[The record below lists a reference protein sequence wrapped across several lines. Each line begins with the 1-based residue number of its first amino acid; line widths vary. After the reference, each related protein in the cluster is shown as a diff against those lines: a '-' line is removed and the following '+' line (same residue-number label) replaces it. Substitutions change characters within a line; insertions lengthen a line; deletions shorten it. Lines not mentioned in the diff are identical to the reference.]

1 MRRMGWFA
9 LEPPAALFAGWRRKE
24 EEEVANDDV
33 GCRQTYRPG
42 GPSYINAD
50 QVAYVM
56 TTNQTCRVF
65 FAGAKEHCIEIEGD
79 ADKIVNSMGGPAF
92 DATRA

>member
-1 MRRMGWFA
+1 MRRIGWFA
-9 LEPPAALFAGWRRKE
+9 SEPPAALPAGRRSKK
-24 EEEVANDDV
+24 EVAMATWV
-33 GCRQTYRPG
+33 AVKPTGPG

-79 ADKIVNSMGGPAF
+79 ADRIVNSMGGPAF